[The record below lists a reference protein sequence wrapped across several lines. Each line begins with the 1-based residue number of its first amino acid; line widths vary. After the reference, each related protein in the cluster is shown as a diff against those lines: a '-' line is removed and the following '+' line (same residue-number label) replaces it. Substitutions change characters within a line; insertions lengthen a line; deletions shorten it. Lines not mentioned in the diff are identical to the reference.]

1 MVIMCGL
8 DGYMFNIDI
17 TNVSLQYL
25 KMYINKHLRNR
36 IEKQIYN
43 DLNLDFNRMVND
55 EMDDETFEMV
65 KNSTL
70 FQKWLNVNKTKYII
84 LMKNDII
91 LDDDNFKKIE
101 LKNNDI
107 INYVIKPRF

>member
-1 MVIMCGL
+1 MVIISGL
-8 DGYMFNIDI
+8 NGYMFNSNI
-17 TNVSLQYL
+17 TNDLFSLKNDIL
-25 KMYINKHLRNR
+25 RHLRNI

-43 DLNLDFNRMVND
+43 DLNLDFNID
-55 EMDDETFEMV
+55 LGEMNDETFEMV
-65 KNSTL
+65 TNCPLFKN
-70 FQKWLNVNKTKYII
+70 WLNVNKTKYII

-91 LDDDNFKKIE
+91 LNDDNFKNIE